1 VFDTIAGLPL
11 HPLVVHAVVVLLPLM
26 ALVTIAVALRPAWR
40 SVAPWVVVADAA
52 VLVCAFVAKET
63 GEKFQGRLSRLR
75 GGAVVAKEHADQG
88 ALLPYFALALLVA
101 GVVVWFARRRS
112 GLTAVSVVLAVVTG
126 LAAIGWTVVV
136 GHSGAVDVWSGVV
149 SSGAAG

>member
-1 VFDTIAGLPL
+1 MFDTIAGLPL

-63 GEKFQGRLSRLR
+63 GEQFQGRLSRLR

-149 SSGAAG
+149 SSGAAD

>member
-1 VFDTIAGLPL
+1 MFDTIAGLPL